1 MNFASDKY
9 QFSIDF
15 SSVKSVPEDPKVRL
29 EYFQRFKALIAAK
42 REQIKAWHR
51 AGAGGR
57 EVIQAHT
64 ALMDQTIKHVVVSL
78 ALLPEHRPNS
88 NLKKFALVAVG
99 GYGRGELNPGS
110 DIDLLFLL
118 RKKMDAALDHFIRDI
133 ISVLWGLDMEIGQ
146 SCRTIRECRA
156 LAQNDPTVKTSMV
169 ETRFLLGTHELY
181 RKLWDSV
188 RKNVLK
194 KKAKQFLNTELKEIH
209 LRPGSAEGVTS
220 HPEPDIKDGP
230 GGLRDYHLALWAVA
244 ISFNGLSFREIGR
257 DDVINSEELDSLEES
272 VDFLLRVRNELH
284 YLKGKKSDI
293 LELSLQAEL
302 AGHLGYQDTPERSRQ
317 EQFMRNY
324 YQHATTIRHI
334 SEALFQRCLGTKPL
348 IKKMLSTF
356 QRKKLGNGFV
366 AHKTTLS
373 LLKEAEASLAED
385 PALILTA
392 LDFCRDHQLIPDAQ
406 LKRLIRQH
414 LPRLDADFIRG
425 ERARDFLLGILDHPE
440 AERTLRLMH
449 ELGVLSH
456 LLPEFSRA
464 LFQVHYNFYHR
475 YTSDEHA
482 LRMVGFL
489 EKIPSLATRGMESF
503 VAAYENV
510 QDKVILKL
518 ACLLHSLGKEPDE
531 PLPEKTWETLAPVCE
546 RLQLSL
552 DQKTILHFLI
562 HHLNTLNETAFHQ
575 DTHQPSTLKQIAE
588 QVEFPERLDLLLLNS
603 YADLKAM
610 APDTWTAWKKT
621 LLTELYHR
629 TRSLL
634 VRPESLAEKPQATR
648 QAVYAVLRD
657 EFPREQI
664 TDHLDAMPDDYF
676 QTADSK
682 DVAEHIR
689 LIQCLPGQPFVLRIT
704 YNESGGVFNLILCCP
719 NNIDV
724 FKNLVGA
731 LTAKALNILGAQ
743 IFTRGDQTAI
753 ITLQVEG
760 AEAIKIH
767 GTGNQL
773 WEDIESNLQK
783 VLAKQETLS
792 SLLKRRT
799 RIQSASRSTAAIIPK
814 ISIENN
820 TGNPFTAVRIEAKDH
835 PGMLYKI
842 VHCFAGFG
850 IQIHR
855 AKISNQGGRGVDVF
869 SVSLRGEKL
878 QFQRLIQRLKEN
890 IITTLLVDNLE
901 DLV

>member
-1 MNFASDKY
+1 MNFASDKH

-15 SSVKSVPEDPKVRL
+15 SSVKSVPADPKVRL
-29 EYFQRFKALIAAK
+29 EYFQRFKALLETG
-42 REQIKAWHR
+42 RDQIKAWHR

-64 ALMDQTIKHVVVSL
+64 ALMDQTIKQVVVSL
-78 ALLPEHRPNS
+78 ALLPEHRS
-88 NLKKFALVAVG
+88 KANLKKFALVAVG

-118 RKKMDAALDHFIRDI
+118 GKKMDPALDHFIKDI

-146 SCRTIRECRA
+146 SCRTIRECKA
-156 LAQNDPTVKTSMV
+156 LAQDDPTVKTSMV

-194 KKAKQFLNTELKEIH
+194 KKAKQFLNTQLKEIH

-220 HPEPDIKDGP
+220 HPEPDLKDGP

-257 DDVINSEELDSLEES
+257 EDVINAKELDSLEES

-284 YLKGKKSDI
+284 YLKGKKFDT
-293 LELSLQAEL
+293 LELGLQAEL

-317 EQFMRNY
+317 EQFMRDY

-334 SEALFQRCLGTKPL
+334 SEALFQRCLEVKPL

-356 QRKKLGNGFV
+356 QRKKLGEGFV
-366 AHKTTLS
+366 AHKNALS
-373 LLKEAEASLAED
+373 LLKEKEASLAEN
-385 PALILTA
+385 PAQILTA
-392 LDFCRDHQLIPDAQ
+392 FNLCRDHQLVPDAQ

-414 LPRLDADFIRG
+414 LPRLDTDFIRG
-425 ERARDFLLGILDHPE
+425 ERVRDFLFGILDHPE
-440 AERTLRLMH
+440 SERTLRLMH
-449 ELGVLSH
+449 ELGVLNH
-456 LLPEFSRA
+456 LLPELSRA
-464 LFQVHYNFYHR
+464 LFQVHYDFYHR

-489 EKIPSLATRGMESF
+489 EQIPSLASSGMENL
-503 VAAYENV
+503 VTAYENV
-510 QDKVILKL
+510 QDKAILKL
-518 ACLLHSLGKEPDE
+518 ACLLHSLGKEQND
-531 PLPEKTWETLAPVCE
+531 PLLEETLEALAPVSE
-546 RLQLSL
+546 RLQLSA
-552 DQKTILHFLI
+552 DQEATLHFLI
-562 HHLNTLNETAFHQ
+562 HHLNTLSEIAFHQ
-575 DTHQPSTLKQIAE
+575 DIHQPSTLMPLAE
-588 QVEFPERLDLLLLNS
+588 LVDVPQRLDLLLLNN

-621 LLTELYHR
+621 LLTGLYHR
-629 TRSLL
+629 TRNLL
-634 VRPESLAEKPQATR
+634 VRPESIEEKPQATR

-664 TDHLDAMPDDYF
+664 TRHLDAMPDDYF

-689 LIQCLPGQPFVLRIT
+689 LIQCLPGRLFVLHIT
-704 YNESGGVFNLILCCP
+704 YNESGGFFNLILCCP

-724 FKNLVGA
+724 FKNLVGT

-743 IFTRGDQTAI
+743 IFTRGDNTAI

-773 WEDIESNLQK
+773 WDDIESNLQK
-783 VLAKQETLS
+783 VLEKKETLS

-799 RIQSASRSTAAIIPK
+799 RIQTAGSSAEAIIPK
-814 ISIENN
+814 IRIENN
-820 TGNPFTAVRIEAKDH
+820 TGNPFTSVRIEAKDH

-842 VHCFAGFG
+842 AHCFAGFG

-901 DLV
+901 DLM